1 MPASGGRSA
10 GLLPPIATTQGVL
23 EMPALT
29 PDEAARRMPTVP
41 GWRLEGD
48 ALRRTF
54 AFADFRAAIAFV
66 NEVADKAEA
75 ADHHPDIDIRYDHV
89 TLTLTTHDEGGLTVQ
104 DFDMATRI
112 GAA

>member
-1 MPASGGRSA
+1 MPGARGRSP
-10 GLLPPIATTQGVL
+10 GHPPPIATTQGVL

-29 PDEAARRMPTVP
+29 PDEVARRMPTVP

-54 AFADFRAAIAFV
+54 AFADFRAAIDFV
-66 NEVADKAEA
+66 NEVADRAEA

-89 TLTLTTHDEGGLTVQ
+89 TLTLTTHDEGGLTAQ
-104 DFDMATRI
+104 DFEMARRI
-112 GAA
+112 GGG